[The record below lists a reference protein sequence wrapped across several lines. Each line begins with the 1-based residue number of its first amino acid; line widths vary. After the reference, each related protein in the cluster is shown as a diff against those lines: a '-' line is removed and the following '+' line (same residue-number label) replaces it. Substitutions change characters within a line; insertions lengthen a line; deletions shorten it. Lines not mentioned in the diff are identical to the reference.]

1 MKNQLQRKQLDEK
14 LQVFS
19 VLQNINMPI
28 GGWVKA
34 IRTTLG
40 MSLEQLGHKLG
51 ITKQSVQS
59 LEKREKEGNIT
70 INSLKEA
77 AQAMDMQ
84 FVYALIPKDGSLE
97 KLIERKAEILAKEI
111 VMRTTQTM
119 ALEDQENAKKRII
132 EAIEERKR
140 DIIENNPKMIW
151 D

>member
-14 LQVFS
+14 LHVYS
-19 VLQNINMPI
+19 VLRNVNMPI

-40 MSLEQLGHKLG
+40 MSLEQLGNQLG
-51 ITKQSVQS
+51 VTKQSVQS

-77 AQAMDMQ
+77 AQAMDME

>member
-14 LQVFS
+14 LLVYS
-19 VLQNINMPI
+19 VLQNVNMPI
-28 GGWVKA
+28 AGWVKA

-51 ITKQSVQS
+51 VTKQSVQS

-84 FVYALIPKDGSLE
+84 FVYALLPKDGTLE
-97 KLIERKAEILAKEI
+97 KLVERKAEILAKEI

>member
-119 ALEDQENAKKRII
+119 ALEDQENAKKRIL

>member
-14 LQVFS
+14 LHVYS
-19 VLQNINMPI
+19 VLRNVNMPI

-40 MSLEQLGHKLG
+40 MSLEQLGNQLG
-51 ITKQSVQS
+51 VTKQSVQS

-77 AQAMDMQ
+77 AQAMDME
-84 FVYALIPKDGSLE
+84 FVYALIPKDGTLE

>member
-84 FVYALIPKDGSLE
+84 FVYALLPKDGSLE

-111 VMRTTQTM
+111 VIRTTQTM

>member
-14 LQVFS
+14 LHVYS
-19 VLQNINMPI
+19 VLQNVNMPI
-28 GGWVKA
+28 AGWVKA

-51 ITKQSVQS
+51 VTKQSVQS

-84 FVYALIPKDGSLE
+84 FVYALLPKDGSLE

>member
-1 MKNQLQRKQLDEK
+1 
-14 LQVFS
+14 
-19 VLQNINMPI
+19 MPI

-40 MSLEQLGHKLG
+40 MSLEQLGNQLG
-51 ITKQSVQS
+51 VTKQSVQS

-70 INSLKEA
+70 INLLKEA
-77 AQAMDMQ
+77 AQAMDME
-84 FVYALIPKDGSLE
+84 FVYALIPKDGTLE

>member
-14 LQVFS
+14 LHVYS
-19 VLQNINMPI
+19 VLQNVNMPI
-28 GGWVKA
+28 AGWVKA

-51 ITKQSVQS
+51 VTKQSVQS

-84 FVYALIPKDGSLE
+84 FVYALLPKDGTLE
-97 KLIERKAEILAKEI
+97 KLVERKAEILAKEI